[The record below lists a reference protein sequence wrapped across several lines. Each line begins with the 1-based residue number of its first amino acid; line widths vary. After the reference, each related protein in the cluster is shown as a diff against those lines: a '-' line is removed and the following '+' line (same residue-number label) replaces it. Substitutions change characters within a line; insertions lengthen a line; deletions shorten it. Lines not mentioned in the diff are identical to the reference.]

1 LKSTF
6 SRARSRISGRYA
18 LVCTLVLAISLPA
31 VAIGAGEGR
40 SITGGKRNP
49 SRGDLNR
56 ETQIIAS
63 NGSYG
68 TRQSNKGAGGGAIYG
83 CRAAVGGKPCV
94 RANNL
99 KLGRAFEFE
108 TDGKE
113 AGRITVQDT
122 TGVPFTTN
130 AEGKVANLNADKL
143 DGNSAEAFA
152 ATADLLFAA
161 VADGGSLLGGKGAAA
176 SARVDNTKT
185 LVTFTRDV
193 SKCSFTATA
202 NGGSPQ
208 PLAAQAVAGQT
219 NQVQVT
225 EPAETPDPQ
234 VLTAFHLQVIC

>member
-83 CRAAVGGKPCV
+83 CRAAVGGKPCI

-99 KLGRAFEFE
+99 KLGRAFEFD
-108 TDGKE
+108 TGGKE
-113 AGRITVQDT
+113 AGRITVKDAA
-122 TGVPFTTN
+122 GVPFTTN
-130 AEGKVANLNADKL
+130 ATGKVANLNADKL
-143 DGNSAEAFA
+143 DDKSAEDFEPSGN
-152 ATADLLFAA
+152 LLFAA
-161 VADGGSLLGGKGAAA
+161 VADGGALLAGKGATA
-176 SARVDNTKT
+176 SGRAGNTT
-185 LVTFTRDV
+185 TVTFNRDV

-202 NGGSPQ
+202 NGAAPQ
-208 PLAAQAVAGQT
+208 ALAAQAVAGQT

-225 EPAETPDPQ
+225 EPSETPEDP
-234 VLTAFHLQVIC
+234 TAFHLQVIC